1 MSVHYGDP
9 QIAIGAVFAALAV
22 LFAVAFVVI
31 GVQAG
36 RERSAQRVHDVGYW
50 LRKRWL
56 ALLLVVGVLVV
67 GISLFDLPYATGSA
81 AGRTVVKV
89 TGGQFFWS
97 LQPDRATAGEPLRF
111 DVTAVDVN
119 HGFGLY
125 DPQGHLIGSVQ
136 AMPGYHNELDLTL
149 GRPGVYAI
157 RCLEFC
163 GLNHST
169 MESTF
174 TVTARP

>member
-1 MSVHYGDP
+1 MSLHYGDP
-9 QIAIGAVFAALAV
+9 QIAIGVVFAALV
-22 LFAVAFVVI
+22 LLLACAFVVI

-36 RERSAQRVHDVGYW
+36 SEVSVERVHRVGYW

-67 GISLFDLPYATGSA
+67 GISLFDLPYASGGG
-81 AGRTVVKV
+81 AGRTLVRV

-97 LQPDRATAGEPLRF
+97 LVPDRVPAGARVRF
-111 DVTAVDVN
+111 DVTSIDVN

-125 DPQGHLIGSVQ
+125 DPHGHLIGSVQ

-149 GRPGVYAI
+149 TEAGVYRI
-157 RCLEFC
+157 RCLELC

-169 MESTF
+169 MQNTF
-174 TVTARP
+174 TVTGR